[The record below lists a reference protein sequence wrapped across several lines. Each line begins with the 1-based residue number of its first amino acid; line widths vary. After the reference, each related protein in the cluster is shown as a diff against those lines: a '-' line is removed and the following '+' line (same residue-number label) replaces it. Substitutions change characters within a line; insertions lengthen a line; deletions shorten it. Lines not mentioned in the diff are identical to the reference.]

1 MNEDEKWMAL
11 ALEQAKKAEKHSEV
25 PVGAILVKDGLLVAK
40 AHNQSI
46 STNDPTA
53 HAEIELLRESGSLL
67 KNYRLK
73 GTELY
78 VTLEPCMMCLSA
90 ILQARVSKV
99 FFGAYDYKM
108 GACGSCEDFKS
119 LNCFNH
125 DIKVEGG
132 VLERECKN
140 ILQSFFQSRRFL
152 SKKNQ

>member
-1 MNEDEKWMAL
+1 MTHKTEWMQIAI
-11 ALEQAKKAEKHSEV
+11 EQANLAELNGEV
-25 PVGAILVKDGLLVAK
+25 PVGAVLIKDGKLIAK
-40 AHNQSI
+40 ASNKPI
-46 STNDPTA
+46 SMNDPTA
-53 HAEIELLRESGSLL
+53 HAEIELLREAGSLL

-90 ILQARVSKV
+90 ILQARVSTV
-99 FFGAYDYKM
+99 FFGAYDFKM

-132 VLERECKN
+132 ILESECKN
-140 ILQSFFQSRRFL
+140 LLQSFFQSRRIL